1 MNSLAVEVVKTEVSY
16 PFYLGTEDVHS
27 RFLSPTHIYKHTS
40 DLIQLSA
47 LLPESF
53 SCGPPAP
60 FQFHHESPAQT
71 RLDKCEPGQQPEQ
84 KR

>member
-1 MNSLAVEVVKTEVSY
+1 MTKQPSLAVRQPEAILPHSFRRVSYNWLVYPVSVNSLAAEVVKAKVSY

-53 SCGPPAP
+53 
-60 FQFHHESPAQT
+60 
-71 RLDKCEPGQQPEQ
+71 
-84 KR
+84 